1 MSDKNVNSNLSDTLK
16 SIYNS
21 LTDEQ
26 KKKAKQCKSIEE
38 LAAFAGEE
46 GLELPDEVLDAVA
59 GGRRGGTISE
69 DCPWLDRSCD
79 DGC

>member
-1 MSDKNVNSNLSDTLK
+1 MSNNLNDTLK
-16 SIYNS
+16 GIYGS

-26 KKKAKQCKSIEE
+26 KKKAKECKTVEE
-38 LAAFAGEE
+38 LMAFAGEE

-69 DCPWLDRSCD
+69 DCPWLDRSCN